1 MDFEELLK
9 ALEIDA
15 PSEFVYFE
23 QFAEMAE
30 RPDEIAVEAIAAL
43 VGDADPIV
51 LTELTES
58 YFEELLK
65 FVPDEES
72 ELYTL
77 VQTVS
82 ITLRSLAKG
91 VDDPETAHLY
101 AEEFTKFRNWYLF
114 DGRVQREDLTEGGEI
129 EMTVMEALTS
139 IRLQNLDGGDY
150 RYDFSE
156 ALDYPIDEY
165 VVSLATLPDLPEGM
179 AADDD
184 PFDAYDDMDGFDE
197 IDAERIEEAYYEMH
211 EEDEEDL

>member
-15 PSEFVYFE
+15 PSELVYFE

-30 RPDEIAVEAIAAL
+30 RHEEITVDAIAAL
-43 VGDADPIV
+43 VGETDPGV

-58 YFEELLK
+58 YFEDMLR

-77 VQTVS
+77 IQTIS
-82 ITLRSLAKG
+82 ITLCSLAKG
-91 VDDPETAHLY
+91 IDDPEGAHLY
-101 AEEFTKFRNWYLF
+101 AEEFIKFRNWFLY
-114 DGRVQREDLTEGGEI
+114 DGRVRREDLTEGGEI
-129 EMTVMEALTS
+129 EMTVMDALTT

-156 ALDYPIDEY
+156 AFDYPIDEY
-165 VVSLATLPDLPEGM
+165 IVSLSALPDHSEGM
-179 AADDD
+179 DEGDD
-184 PFDAYDDMDGFDE
+184 PFDDYDDMDGFDE
-197 IDAERIEEAYYEMH
+197 VEAERLEEAYYEMH
-211 EEDEEDL
+211 DDDEV